1 MAGPG
6 FLSSGASTITHS
18 DVVMRLDTLAA
29 STSAVRTTCSST
41 GGQYGRAALQQIRGK
56 EMHARTTWWGYDLT
70 NAAQR
75 SPRQCCSA

>member
-29 STSAVRTTCSST
+29 STSAVRTTCTSV
-41 GGQYGRAALQQIRGK
+41 GAQWGCAALQQIQGK
-56 EMHARTTWWGYDLT
+56 EMHARTTWWGFELT
-70 NAAQR
+70 NAAPR
-75 SPRQCCSA
+75 SPRQCC